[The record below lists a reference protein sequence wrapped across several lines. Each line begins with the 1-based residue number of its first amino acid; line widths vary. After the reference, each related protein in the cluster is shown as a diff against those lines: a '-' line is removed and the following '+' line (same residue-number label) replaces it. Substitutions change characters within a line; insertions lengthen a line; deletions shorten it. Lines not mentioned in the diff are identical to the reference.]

1 MRSSNYTESPLLGRH
16 NTAISTSDLMDS
28 NIELT
33 PLKFAAL
40 STHTQQIREILH
52 DGVVSD
58 LKEYLSDKNN
68 LKSINDLDEDGFSL
82 LHMTARWNLAE
93 MTQIL
98 IDHGAQPDLRMKDC
112 STPLHITAR

>member
-1 MRSSNYTESPLLGRH
+1 
-16 NTAISTSDLMDS
+16 MDS

-40 STHTQQIREILH
+40 SSQTQQIREILH